1 MNNSTPAKSTQT
13 KRIKLK
19 FNKIIQI
26 ISDEF
31 SMYIRRM
38 ASTGRW
44 KADDLRHEYG
54 QRFFHLSKWRD
65 SNSEANQQRMQ
76 LML

>member
-1 MNNSTPAKSTQT
+1 M
-13 KRIKLK
+13 KLFK
-19 FNKIIQI
+19 LNQM

-31 SMYIRRM
+31 SMYIWRM
-38 ASTGRW
+38 ASAGRR
-44 KADDLRHEYG
+44 KTDDLRHEYG